1 MKAQQAPPDARQV
14 WLVTPS
20 PGITLLKI
28 SQSSSGGIVLYASH
42 RIRIVRIELNQLLN
56 RCALIQPSGP
66 SARAGG
72 LTADAGVSVSAAWA
86 WP

>member
-14 WLVTPS
+14 WL
-20 PGITLLKI
+20 GITLLKI

-56 RCALIQPSGP
+56 RFALTQPSGP
-66 SARAGG
+66 SASAGG
-72 LTADAGVSVSAAWA
+72 LTISAGEGLSDTVA